1 MPEIPDSFDEKSFEE
16 GIFPQTVAGKIDLMV
31 TIGKEL
37 IVKADEILRLFDC
50 SLPIGVPNNLTER
63 QIKFLGAYTMKLA
76 SIVQLQTE
84 CVEQIYGELKTP
96 EDHL

>member
-1 MPEIPDSFDEKSFEE
+1 MEIPDSFDEAD
-16 GIFPQTVAGKIDLMV
+16 IFPQTVAGKVDLMV

-37 IVKADEILRLFDC
+37 IVKADEILRLFDA
-50 SLPIGVPNNLTER
+50 SIPLGVPSNLTER

-84 CVEQIYGELKTP
+84 CIEQMWNELKPPTQETP
-96 EDHL
+96 

>member
-1 MPEIPDSFDEKSFEE
+1 MEIPDSIDEAD
-16 GIFPQTVAGKIDLMV
+16 IFPQTVAGKVDLMV

-84 CVEQIYGELKTP
+84 CIEQMWNELKPPTQETP
-96 EDHL
+96 

>member
-1 MPEIPDSFDEKSFEE
+1 VEIPDSFDEAD
-16 GIFPQTVAGKIDLMV
+16 IFPQTVAGKVDLMV

-84 CVEQIYGELKTP
+84 CIEQMWNELKPPTQETP
-96 EDHL
+96 